1 MGKINGIETTKRT
14 LNDDLVL
21 VVLKKR
27 MFVPRGRVGWKLS
40 TWEGFVC
47 LDTGGTHSAVS
58 VASTLK
64 VVNK

>member
-21 VVLKKR
+21 VILKKR

-58 VASTLK
+58 VASKLK